1 MDREYLTLEHIEKSF
16 GGNRALKDVSF
27 SVKKGTVHVLAGEN
41 GAGKSTVLKILCG
54 NYHADS
60 GEIYLE
66 GNKIVAANPRQA
78 QDLGIAMV
86 YQELTLVS
94 ELTVEE
100 NLFLSI
106 EPKNKF
112 GLIDRK
118 EVRKRIFALMDEYDI
133 HINPKAIAGRL
144 SVAEQQ
150 MAEILK
156 VLLKNPQIIILD
168 EPTSS
173 LQSEEVVKLFNIVRN
188 LVKKEKTIIFISH
201 RMEEVFEIGDYVTV
215 FKDGTFV
222 GTRKISEIDV
232 DELIKM
238 MVGRP
243 LTQIYPKKSEMV
255 EDTVLLEVKNL
266 KSEKLN
272 DVSFQ
277 LHKGEILGIA
287 GLQGHGQTELL
298 DAISGVHKLTQ
309 GTIKVN
315 GKEAKIKNAKQALDN
330 GIALVPCDR
339 KNEGLMLILPIQQN
353 LALCS
358 LDKRSKAGFINLKEE
373 QKFAEETRK
382 SLKIKLHNLNDPVSS
397 LSGGNQQ
404 KIVLGKELGT
414 DPKIM
419 LFNDPIRGID
429 VEAKSDFYNIM
440 RKQATEGIGVVLC
453 SSDMMEIIGMSDR
466 VLVMYEGRI
475 TGELQKD
482 ELSEELIMKK
492 SMGIVE
498 EVAESDK

>member
-156 VLLKNPQIIILD
+156 VL
-168 EPTSS
+168 
-173 LQSEEVVKLFNIVRN
+173 
-188 LVKKEKTIIFISH
+188 
-201 RMEEVFEIGDYVTV
+201 
-215 FKDGTFV
+215 
-222 GTRKISEIDV
+222 
-232 DELIKM
+232 
-238 MVGRP
+238 
-243 LTQIYPKKSEMV
+243 
-255 EDTVLLEVKNL
+255 
-266 KSEKLN
+266 
-272 DVSFQ
+272 
-277 LHKGEILGIA
+277 
-287 GLQGHGQTELL
+287 
-298 DAISGVHKLTQ
+298 
-309 GTIKVN
+309 
-315 GKEAKIKNAKQALDN
+315 
-330 GIALVPCDR
+330 
-339 KNEGLMLILPIQQN
+339 
-353 LALCS
+353 
-358 LDKRSKAGFINLKEE
+358 
-373 QKFAEETRK
+373 
-382 SLKIKLHNLNDPVSS
+382 
-397 LSGGNQQ
+397 
-404 KIVLGKELGT
+404 
-414 DPKIM
+414 
-419 LFNDPIRGID
+419 
-429 VEAKSDFYNIM
+429 
-440 RKQATEGIGVVLC
+440 
-453 SSDMMEIIGMSDR
+453 
-466 VLVMYEGRI
+466 
-475 TGELQKD
+475 
-482 ELSEELIMKK
+482 
-492 SMGIVE
+492 
-498 EVAESDK
+498 

>member
-118 EVRKRIFALMDEYDI
+118 EVRKRILALMDEYDI

-298 DAISGVHKLTQ
+298 DAVSGVHKLTQ
-309 GTIKVN
+309 G
-315 GKEAKIKNAKQALDN
+315 
-330 GIALVPCDR
+330 R
-339 KNEGLMLILPIQQN
+339 KTSVWSILFTE
-353 LALCS
+353 
-358 LDKRSKAGFINLKEE
+358 KK
-373 QKFAEETRK
+373 
-382 SLKIKLHNLNDPVSS
+382 HN
-397 LSGGNQQ
+397 
-404 KIVLGKELGT
+404 K
-414 DPKIM
+414 
-419 LFNDPIRGID
+419 
-429 VEAKSDFYNIM
+429 
-440 RKQATEGIGVVLC
+440 
-453 SSDMMEIIGMSDR
+453 
-466 VLVMYEGRI
+466 
-475 TGELQKD
+475 
-482 ELSEELIMKK
+482 
-492 SMGIVE
+492 
-498 EVAESDK
+498 